1 MRSLTPIPVVNAN
14 GSHYDNQMTLTPRTP
29 SLSDLPLDQ
38 AGTGEAAATAR
49 GGSATATALPCC
61 AAVARIW
68 RSGELLGSHSEIQ
81 IDHHGALYRL
91 RVTTLGKLILTK

>member
-1 MRSLTPIPVVNAN
+1 
-14 GSHYDNQMTLTPRTP
+14 MTSTHRTP
-29 SLSDLPLDQ
+29 SLAGHPLAQ
-38 AGTGEAAATAR
+38 AAAGHAPAPALA
-49 GGSATATALPCC
+49 GGTPVAGLPCC

-91 RVTTLGKLILTK
+91 RVTALGKLILTK